1 MMLRMMVCY
10 ERLETMR
17 ADDGQPSRLS
27 LTTQAGQP
35 AQQCVKE
42 MRDFGTLRSSID
54 FMSHILLCL
63 GYLC

>member
-1 MMLRMMVCY
+1 
-10 ERLETMR
+10 MR
-17 ADDGQPSRLS
+17 ADDGQTSRLS
-27 LTTQAGQP
+27 LPTQAGQP